1 MKKYIHLS
9 VLLIVFLIV
18 SCKQETKDVKEVVVE
33 EKASETSAQ
42 PDKKK
47 PLSPHTSTMTMIG
60 DAHIHIDYSSPGV
73 RNRIIFGGLLAYDQV
88 WQAGAH
94 MATWIETNKD
104 LVIDGKMLPAG
115 KYGFFTIPSKD
126 EWTIIFNSN
135 WDQHGKDEYDK
146 KDDVLRFKV
155 KPIISDEVTE
165 HLAYQVNK
173 INNNEGTMSLSWEKV
188 SIKFNFKVNQ

>member
-9 VLLIVFLIV
+9 VLLIGFLIV
-18 SCKQETKDVKEVVVE
+18 SCKQEVKEDKEVVVE

-47 PLSPHTSTMTMIG
+47 PLSPHTSTMAMIG

-73 RNRIIFGGLLAYDQV
+73 RNRIIFGGLLAYDQL

-104 LVIDGKMLPAG
+104 LIIDGKMLPAG

-135 WDQHGKDEYDK
+135 WDQHGKDEYEE

-165 HLAYQVNK
+165 HLEYQVNK
-173 INNNEGTMSLSWEKV
+173 INDNEGAISLSWEKV
-188 SIKFNFKVNQ
+188 SIKFHFKVNQ

>member
-9 VLLIVFLIV
+9 VLLIGFLIV
-18 SCKQETKDVKEVVVE
+18 SCKQEVKEDKEVVVE

-47 PLSPHTSTMTMIG
+47 PLSPHTSTMAMIG

-73 RNRIIFGGLLAYDQV
+73 RNRIIFGGLLAYDQL

-104 LVIDGKMLPAG
+104 LIIDGKMLPAG

-135 WDQHGKDEYDK
+135 WDQHGKDEYEE

-165 HLAYQVNK
+165 HLEYQVNK
-173 INNNEGTMSLSWEKV
+173 INDNEGAISLSWEKV

>member
-1 MKKYIHLS
+1 MKKNIHLS
-9 VLLIVFLIV
+9 VLLIVLLIV
-18 SCKQETKDVKEVVVE
+18 SCKQDVKKVVVE
-33 EKASETSAQ
+33 EKATETSAE

-47 PLSPHTSTMTMIG
+47 PLSPHTSTMAMIG

-73 RNRIIFGGLLAYDQV
+73 RNRIIFGGLLAYDQL

-104 LVIDGKMLPAG
+104 LIIDGKMLPAG
-115 KYGFFTIPSKD
+115 KYGFFTIPSKE

-135 WDQHGKDEYDK
+135 WDQHGKDEYEE

-165 HLAYQVNK
+165 HLEYQVNK
-173 INNNEGTMSLSWEKV
+173 INDNEGAISLSWEKV

>member
-60 DAHIHIDYSSPGV
+60 DAHIHIDYSSPGI

-104 LVIDGKMLPAG
+104 LVIDGKMLSAG

>member
-73 RNRIIFGGLLAYDQV
+73 RNRIVFGGLLAYDQV

-104 LVIDGKMLPAG
+104 LVIDGKMLSAG